1 MFDKFFEKFLPEDE
15 EEIEEIGEKTP
26 AKEFLDDIKHM
37 KQYFYLAIIVG
48 IIVSTFLS
56 GSIYQAFITVFT
68 GKPIYIFSSF
78 KFGITKTLLL
88 TLLILFIILFGS
100 YRVFRSLKKDY
111 LMNYKDNYMKSK
123 KETYGGAHFQT
134 VEEMTKENKDG
145 HSNFTLND
153 TIGETT
159 GHIFGLTPDD
169 KVATFNYPPG
179 MNLNKIYFGAPG
191 SGKSAAT
198 IKTDMYQAMIR
209 GDSLVVT
216 DTKGD
221 LYSQTVAVARTMKYK
236 IRVLNLKVSE
246 FRNSDGFNLF
256 STLHADDVNL
266 DAKADTIAS
275 IIMENTSDREADNYW
290 YPNEYNLIKCLSM
303 YVATAPEQIR
313 SGNNSL
319 PGMLNFLSSST
330 KASLSE
336 TFLSMK
342 DCPMK
347 TCYQI
352 FAEANEKNQESIK
365 NGVEIRLTK
374 LTNEYLQRVL
384 RENEID
390 PIEPL
395 KRKCLYYVIISDT
408 DDSYKFLSSLF
419 FSTMFNEQCDYSDKL
434 TREEK
439 ANQKTLYYLL
449 DEYYAS
455 GGIYKL
461 DKKIATLRSRK
472 IGLTIILQDLGQLQT
487 MYTEDIAS
495 TILNCCTI
503 KGLLSTNDIATAE
516 YFSTLLGDQT
526 VVSEA
531 NRYLESSA
539 DLIHAHSTIQKTMSE
554 NKRALMLPEELM
566 NGKLDRNEIIY
577 VISGMPPVKLKKC
590 FAEKGGVR
598 IHPLEIKSGE
608 LGEKKPHLHKPLW
621 RKLDE
626 DREAERL
633 AKIEQIRLETAPKMA
648 ELEAAAEQSAS
659 EQAAGANQA
668 VTEDEYINY
677 LMGNAVP
684 QQEDT
689 VSSNAPAQAPVN
701 NSAEAPTSATK
712 TVTKKKYVLD
722 AVSKPE
728 EDKTKQKEN
737 KPSSAP
743 QSDMAP
749 ELTVTVTAVDWD
761 QEDIMR

>member
-1 MFDKFFEKFLPEDE
+1 MFDKFFEKFIPEVE

-37 KQYFYLAIIVG
+37 KQYFYIAIIVG

-56 GSIYQAFITVFT
+56 GIIYQAFITVFT

-78 KFGITKTLLL
+78 KFGITKTLFL
-88 TLLILFIILFGS
+88 TLLILFVILFGS
-100 YRVFRSLKKDY
+100 YRAFRSLKKDY

-134 VEEMTKENKDG
+134 VDEMTKEKDG
-145 HSNFTLND
+145 HINFTLND
-153 TIGETT
+153 TIAETT

-198 IKTDMYQAMIR
+198 IKTDMYQAMLR

-221 LYSQTVAVARTMKYK
+221 LYSQTVAVARSMKYK

-313 SGNNSL
+313 AGNNSL
-319 PGMLNFLSSST
+319 PGMLKFLSSS
-330 KASLSE
+330 KKESLAT

-365 NGVEIRLTK
+365 NGVEIKLAK

-439 ANQKTLYYLL
+439 AKQKTLYYLL

-487 MYTEDIAS
+487 MYSEDIAS

-526 VVSEA
+526 IVSEA

-539 DLIHAHSTIQKTMSE
+539 DLIHAHATIQKTMSE

-598 IHPLEIKSGE
+598 IHPLEIKGGE

-626 DREAERL
+626 DKEIAKKAQVEQIKEDMAKQEAEL
-633 AKIEQIRLETAPKMA
+633 NAQNTSDQEQAIDDSNYLDYLVGTAAPQQ
-648 ELEAAAEQSAS
+648 EQEAAAPQEAKEQ
-659 EQAAGANQA
+659 
-668 VTEDEYINY
+668 
-677 LMGNAVP
+677 P
-684 QQEDT
+684 
-689 VSSNAPAQAPVN
+689 PVN
-701 NSAEAPTSATK
+701 NSAEAQTSAPKPTTK
-712 TVTKKKYVLD
+712 NKYVLE
-722 AVSKPE
+722 AISKPE
-728 EDKTKQKEN
+728 EKKEQPKEN
-737 KPSSAP
+737 KPSPAP
-743 QSDMAP
+743 QSDIAP
-749 ELTVTVTAVDWD
+749 ELTVNVTKVEWGKD
-761 QEDIMR
+761 DIMQ